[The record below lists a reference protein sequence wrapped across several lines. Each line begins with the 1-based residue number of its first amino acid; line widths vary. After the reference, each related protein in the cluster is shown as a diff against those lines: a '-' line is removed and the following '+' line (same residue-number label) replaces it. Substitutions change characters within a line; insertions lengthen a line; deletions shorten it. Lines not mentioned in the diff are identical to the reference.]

1 MKKRSKTNWDKVD
14 ALRDDQIDY
23 ADSPALE
30 ADFFQKAVM
39 WPGPKQQ
46 ITLRLSPEVL
56 VFFRRQGKGYQTAI
70 GKVLKDFVER
80 QKNPPR
86 AHRAKPRRPP
96 TR

>member
-23 ADSPALE
+23 AESPALE

-70 GKVLKDFVER
+70 GKVLEDFVE
-80 QKNPPR
+80 K
-86 AHRAKPRRPP
+86 AKESAESAQGKAEASS